1 MVGTSFAQAGGV
13 ACVSEELCVAREVA
27 GRSSVEEE
35 EEVAGTRLVLEE
47 EEAAGMSS
55 ARGLGEGDD
64 EVTPNIRT
72 RIRTPLES
80 IVSLRIDVDGT
91 HGEKHEASVSA
102 RGFY

>member
-1 MVGTSFAQAGGV
+1 
-13 ACVSEELCVAREVA
+13 VA

-35 EEVAGTRLVLEE
+35 EEAAAGTRSVPEEEATGMRLVLEE

>member
-1 MVGTSFAQAGGV
+1 MVGTSSAQVGGV
-13 ACVSEELCVAREVA
+13 ACVSEELCVAGEVA

-35 EEVAGTRLVLEE
+35 EEAAGTRLVLE

-102 RGFY
+102 PGFY